1 MHTGVTGRDLA
12 RGALARGNEGSKT
25 MFGSTTP
32 VAVHPVHRANAVMRA
47 ALLSSTSAFDPGEDP
62 RDVESL
68 SRAIQTVMQGPVS
81 ITFPKSLGERLDA
94 LEIDDA
100 FPSFALPTQ
109 GAAFGRPDPN
119 GGLGMRGGLSAGDA
133 LSPEAHGLL
142 SLQSGWDEGSAVD
155 PDEAEA
161 REAAALARVPQV
173 IPQIH
178 VQALLT
184 EFRRRQ
190 RHANLLVAGSIAT
203 AILLTVGG
211 LLIIAQMAVPRA
223 IDGDNRPALRS
234 TSVAWQRPVQA
245 EAASGL
251 EFAVVSANR
260 AAKGEPLLVPNL
272 AEPASPATGA
282 QVILAASGRQ
292 IAFASLLPSSP
303 AGYLLIRGL
312 PATATLSAGRQ
323 SESGTWLVKG
333 DYVSDLTLTMGDAA
347 PGDYPIEVYVLQS
360 GDAPQARRS
369 LVLRVDA
376 PAQPYNTY
384 ATYAPDMGWVSA
396 LLDVVPAAQ
405 AAEAPAVAPYEAK
418 LLHDRAQRLLQE
430 GDIAAARLL
439 LLHLAERDEGDA
451 AYDLAR
457 TFDRDALTELGAKGM
472 DGDPASAHRWYER
485 ASQNGNAKATERL
498 KILASLSGT
507 DPSD

>member
-1 MHTGVTGRDLA
+1 
-12 RGALARGNEGSKT
+12 
-25 MFGSTTP
+25 MFGSATP
-32 VAVHPVHRANAVMRA
+32 VAVHPVHRANAVLRA
-47 ALLSSTSAFDPGEDP
+47 ALLSSTSASGPAEDP
-62 RDVESL
+62 HDVESL

-81 ITFPKSLGERLDA
+81 ITFPKSLAERLDA
-94 LEIDDA
+94 LEVDDA
-100 FPSFALPTQ
+100 FPTFALPMRSASFD
-109 GAAFGRPDPN
+109 GHGPN
-119 GGLGMRGGLSAGDA
+119 GGLGLRGGLSASDA
-133 LSPEAHGLL
+133 LSAEAHGLL
-142 SLQSGWDEGSAVD
+142 SLESGWNEAGAALD

-161 REAAALARVPQV
+161 LEAASLAQVPQL

-190 RHANLLVAGSIAT
+190 RHASLLVAGSIAT

-223 IDGDNRPALRS
+223 IEGDNRPALRS

-245 EAASGL
+245 ETRSGL
-251 EFAVVSANR
+251 ELAVVSANR
-260 AAKGEPLLVPNL
+260 AAKGEPLLVPKL
-272 AEPASPATGA
+272 AEPPSSAPAA
-282 QVILAASGRQ
+282 QVILAASGRE

-312 PATATLSAGRQ
+312 PATAALSAGRQ

-333 DYVSDLTLTMGDAA
+333 DYVSDLTLTMGEAA

-369 LVLRVDA
+369 LVLRVEA
-376 PAQPYNTY
+376 PAQPYTY
-384 ATYAPDMGWVSA
+384 ATYAPDMGWASA

-405 AAEAPAVAPYEAK
+405 AAEAPAIAPGEAK
-418 LLHDRAQRLLQE
+418 LLHDRAERLLRE

-439 LLHLAERDEGDA
+439 LIHLAERGEGDA

-457 TFDRDALTELGAKGM
+457 TFDRDVLSELGAKGM
-472 DGDPASAHRWYER
+472 DGDPVRAQRWYER
-485 ASQNGNAKATERL
+485 AAQDGNAKATERL